1 MYSDNMKI
9 RQLVDKCDEANAK
22 ILAYSIKRLHEDW
35 NDLTHVAIV
44 EYGNNGRVHTMIYDK
59 DLKEWN

>member
-22 ILAYSIKRLHEDW
+22 IISYSIERLHEDW
-35 NDLTHVAIV
+35 NDITHVAIV
-44 EYGNNGRVHTMIYDK
+44 EYGNDGRVHTIV
-59 DLKEWN
+59 